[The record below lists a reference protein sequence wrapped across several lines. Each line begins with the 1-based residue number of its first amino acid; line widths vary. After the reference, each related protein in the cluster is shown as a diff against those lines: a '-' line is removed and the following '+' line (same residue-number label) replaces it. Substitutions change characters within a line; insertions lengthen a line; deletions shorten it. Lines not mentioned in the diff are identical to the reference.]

1 MDVTNLAQSNFETHI
16 RQNTYP
22 GRGLIIGRGGQEVV
36 EGGQGQA
43 RPLRDGGPLRDEE
56 TWLMVYWIMGRSA
69 SSRNR
74 HFVVSESGRG
84 QAPSLRTEPVDVSH
98 MEHPELLIYE
108 AMLELPGLYLVSNG
122 DQTRTIY
129 DTLRAGGMFDAALA
143 MRERE
148 PDAPHY
154 TPRISG
160 MLDLRQDVPEV
171 TLSILKAN
179 KVDPAYTDRTIYHL
193 TVPWMGLGVGLTTYA
208 GDGNPLP
215 SFTGDPLLLPLSST
229 AEDVLETYWN
239 ALNADN
245 RISLAVKEISSRQ
258 ASRILVRNRFSV

>member
-1 MDVTNLAQSNFETHI
+1 MDANNLAQRYFETHI
-16 RQNTYP
+16 RQNSYP
-22 GRGLIIGRGGQEVV
+22 GRGLVIGRRQGQR
-36 EGGQGQA
+36 GQG
-43 RPLRDGGPLRDEE
+43 EE
-56 TWLMVYWIMGRSA
+56 VWLMVYWIMGRSA

-74 HFVVSESGRG
+74 HFVVLKGGQGQGQNGQG
-84 QAPSLRTEPVDVSH
+84 QALSLRTEPVDVSR

-129 DTLRAGGMFDAALA
+129 DTLRADGTFDAALA
-143 MRERE
+143 TRERE

-160 MLDLRQDVPEV
+160 MLDLRQDVAEV

-179 KVDPAYTDRTIYHL
+179 RADPAYTDRVTYRPAL
-193 TVPWMGLGVGLTTYA
+193 PLAGLGVGLTTYA

-215 SFTGDPLLLPLSST
+215 SFAGDPLLLPLAGS
-229 AEDVLETYWN
+229 AEEVLETYWD

-245 RISLAVKEISSRQ
+245 RISLAVKEISSKHV
-258 ASRILVRNRFSV
+258 SRILVRNRF